1 MANYVFKLPDIGEGI
16 AEAELVQ
23 WYVKAGDT
31 VTEDQ
36 PLADVM
42 NDKATVELTSPLSR
56 TIVAIHGAVG
66 ELRQIGSALV
76 EFALEGE
83 APAEPEAE
91 SAPVPDVAVAVAAA
105 PAPVAAPT
113 QTPAPEAARPKASP
127 LVRRLAKQ
135 ADVPLE
141 NVKGSGPHG
150 RIRRPDFEAY
160 LAALKRPQSAPVA
173 AGEFNEIKLVGLRRK
188 IAEKMEIS
196 ARRIPHFAYIEE
208 ADLTALEAARAELN
222 ARYTDRPKLTLLPFF
237 IQALVRVLP
246 QFPQINAT
254 FDDEAGIIR
263 QYTPVHVG
271 VATQTDNGLIV
282 PVVRDA
288 QNRGLWDLAA
298 EITCLSAAARDG
310 TARREELSGST
321 ITITSLGTLGGVAT
335 TPVINHPEVAIIGPN
350 RLVERPVVRG
360 GAIEIR
366 KMMNVSSSFDHRVV
380 DGYDAARFIGEV
392 KALLDAPT
400 LLLAR

>member
-1 MANYVFKLPDIGEGI
+1 MTNYVFKLPDIGEGI

-23 WYVKAGDT
+23 WYVKPGD
-31 VTEDQ
+31 VVAEDQ

-42 NDKATVELTSPLSR
+42 TDKATVELTAPVSG
-56 TIVAIHGAVG
+56 TIVAIHGEVG
-66 ELRQIGSALV
+66 QLRQIGSALV

-91 SAPVPDVAVAVAAA
+91 SAPA
-105 PAPVAAPT
+105 PSPTAPL
-113 QTPAPEAARPKASP
+113 PATEPSAARPKASP

-135 ADVPLE
+135 AGVQLE
-141 NVKGSGPHG
+141 DVKGSGPHG
-150 RIRRPDFEAY
+150 RIRRPDFEAHV
-160 LAALKRPQSAPVA
+160 AAAQQPAAPVA
-173 AGEFNEIKLVGLRRK
+173 GGFTEVKLVGLRRK

-196 ARRIPHFAYIEE
+196 ARRIPHFAYVEE
-208 ADLTALEAARAELN
+208 VDLTALETARAELN
-222 ARYTDRPKLTLLPFF
+222 ARGDRPKLTLLPFF
-237 IQALVRVLP
+237 IQALVRALP

-254 FDDEAGIIR
+254 FDDEAGVVR
-263 QYTPVHVG
+263 HYAPVHVG
-271 VATQTDNGLIV
+271 IATQTDNGLIV
-282 PVVRDA
+282 PVVRNA
-288 QNRGLWDLAA
+288 QDLGLWELAE
-298 EITCLSAAARDG
+298 EIARLAAAARGG
-310 TARREELSGST
+310 TAKRDELSGST
-321 ITITSLGTLGGVAT
+321 ITITSLGTLGGIAT

-380 DGYDAARFIGEV
+380 DGYEAARFIREV
-392 KALLDAPT
+392 KALLEAPT

>member
-23 WYVKAGDT
+23 WYVKPGDA

-42 NDKATVELTSPLSR
+42 TDKATVELTSPVSG
-56 TIVAIHGAVG
+56 TVVAIHGEEG
-66 ELRQIGSALV
+66 QLRQIGSALV

-83 APAEPEAE
+83 APADPVEET
-91 SAPVPDVAVAVAAA
+91 APVPAPVETPPPAQA
-105 PAPVAAPT
+105 PAA
-113 QTPAPEAARPKASP
+113 QRPKASP

-135 ADVPLE
+135 AGVQLE
-141 NVKGSGPHG
+141 DVKGSGPYG
-150 RIRRPDFEAY
+150 RIRRPDFEAH
-160 LAALKRPQSAPVA
+160 LAASQKPATPA
-173 AGEFNEIKLVGLRRK
+173 AGEFTETKLVGLRRK

-196 ARRIPHFAYIEE
+196 ARRIPHFAYVEE
-208 ADLTALEAARAELN
+208 VDLTALETARAQLN
-222 ARYTDRPKLTLLPFF
+222 ARFGDERPKLTLLPFF

-246 QFPQINAT
+246 KFPQINAT
-254 FDDEAGIIR
+254 YDDEAGIVR
-263 QYTPVHVG
+263 RYAPVHAG
-271 VATQTDNGLIV
+271 IATQTDNGLIV
-282 PVVRDA
+282 PVVRNA
-288 QNRGLWDLAA
+288 QDLGLWELAE
-298 EITCLSAAARDG
+298 EIARLAAAARDG
-310 TARREELSGST
+310 TAKRDELSGST
-321 ITITSLGTLGGVAT
+321 ITITSLGTLGGIAT

-350 RLVERPVVRG
+350 RLVERPVVRD
-360 GAIEIR
+360 GAVEIR

-392 KALLDAPT
+392 KALLESPT

>member
-23 WYVKAGDT
+23 WYVKPGDS
-31 VTEDQ
+31 VAEDQ

-42 NDKATVELTSPLSR
+42 TDKATVELTSPVSG
-56 TIVAIHGAVG
+56 TIVAIHGEVG
-66 ELRQIGSALV
+66 QLRQIGSALV

-91 SAPVPDVAVAVAAA
+91 STPEPSRAEPL
-105 PAPVAAPT
+105 PATEPSAT
-113 QTPAPEAARPKASP
+113 RPKASP

-135 ADVPLE
+135 AGVRLE
-141 NVKGSGPHG
+141 EVQGSGPYG
-150 RIRRPDFEAY
+150 RIRRPDFEAH
-160 LAALKRPQSAPVA
+160 LAASQQPATRATD
-173 AGEFNEIKLVGLRRK
+173 EFTEVKLVGLRRK

-196 ARRIPHFAYIEE
+196 ARQIPHFAYVEE
-208 ADLTALEAARAELN
+208 VDLTALEAARAELN
-222 ARYTDRPKLTLLPFF
+222 ARYGERPKLTLLPFF

-254 FDDEAGIIR
+254 YDDEAGIVR
-263 QYTPVHVG
+263 RYTPVHAG
-271 VATQTDNGLIV
+271 IATQTDNGLIV
-282 PVVRDA
+282 PVVRNA
-288 QNRGLWDLAA
+288 QTLGLWDLAA
-298 EITCLSAAARDG
+298 EIARLAAAARDG
-310 TARREELSGST
+310 TAKRDELSGST
-321 ITITSLGTLGGVAT
+321 ITITSLGTLGGIAT

-350 RLVERPVVRG
+350 RIVERPVVRG
-360 GAIEIR
+360 SAIEIR
-366 KMMNVSSSFDHRVV
+366 KMMNISSSFDHRVV

-392 KALLDAPT
+392 KALLESPT

>member
-23 WYVKAGDT
+23 WYVKPGDS
-31 VTEDQ
+31 VAEDQ

-42 NDKATVELTSPLSR
+42 TDKATVELTSPVSG
-56 TIVAIHGAVG
+56 TIVAIHGEVG
-66 ELRQIGSALV
+66 QLRQIGSALV

-91 SAPVPDVAVAVAAA
+91 SAPALSRTEPL
-105 PAPVAAPT
+105 PATEPSAT
-113 QTPAPEAARPKASP
+113 RPKASP

-135 ADVPLE
+135 AGVRLE
-141 NVKGSGPHG
+141 EVQGSGPYG
-150 RIRRPDFEAY
+150 RIRRPDFEAH
-160 LAALKRPQSAPVA
+160 LAASQQPAARA
-173 AGEFNEIKLVGLRRK
+173 AGEFTEVKLVGLRRK

-196 ARRIPHFAYIEE
+196 ARQIPHFAYVEE
-208 ADLTALEAARAELN
+208 VDLTALEAARAELN
-222 ARYTDRPKLTLLPFF
+222 ARYGERPKLTLLPFF
-237 IQALVRVLP
+237 IQALIRVLP

-254 FDDEAGIIR
+254 YDDEAGIVR
-263 QYTPVHVG
+263 RYTPVHAG
-271 VATQTDNGLIV
+271 IATQTDNGLIV
-282 PVVRDA
+282 PVVRNA
-288 QNRGLWDLAA
+288 QTLGLWDLAA
-298 EITCLSAAARDG
+298 EIARLAAAARDG
-310 TARREELSGST
+310 TAKRDELSGST
-321 ITITSLGTLGGVAT
+321 ITITSLGTLGGIAT

-360 GAIEIR
+360 SAIEIR
-366 KMMNVSSSFDHRVV
+366 KMMNISSSFDHRVV

-392 KALLDAPT
+392 KALLESPT

>member
-23 WYVKAGDT
+23 WYVKPGDA
-31 VTEDQ
+31 VAEDQ

-42 NDKATVELTSPLSR
+42 TDKATVELTSPVSG
-56 TIVAIHGAVG
+56 TIVAIHGEVG
-66 ELRQIGSALV
+66 QLRQIGSALV

-83 APAEPEAE
+83 APAEPATETAE
-91 SAPVPDVAVAVAAA
+91 ETLPPVAATPEPAA
-105 PAPVAAPT
+105 PASAT
-113 QTPAPEAARPKASP
+113 TRPKASP

-135 ADVPLE
+135 AGVRLE
-141 NVKGSGPHG
+141 EVMGSGPYG
-150 RIRRPDFEAY
+150 RIRRPDFEAHVAG
-160 LAALKRPQSAPVA
+160 LRQPQAAPASAD
-173 AGEFNEIKLVGLRRK
+173 EFTEVKLVGLRRK

-196 ARRIPHFAYIEE
+196 ARRIPHFAYVEE
-208 ADLTALEAARAELN
+208 VDLTALETARAQLN
-222 ARYTDRPKLTLLPFF
+222 ARYGNDRPKLTLLPFF

-254 FDDEAGIIR
+254 YDDETGIVR
-263 QYTPVHVG
+263 RYTPVHAG
-271 VATQTDNGLIV
+271 IATQTDNGLIV
-282 PVVRDA
+282 PVVRNA
-288 QNRGLWDLAA
+288 QVLGLWDLAA
-298 EITCLSAAARDG
+298 EIARLAAAARDG
-310 TARREELSGST
+310 TAKRDELSGST
-321 ITITSLGTLGGVAT
+321 ITITSLGTLGGIAT

-366 KMMNVSSSFDHRVV
+366 KMMNISSSFDHRVV

-392 KALLDAPT
+392 KALLETPT
-400 LLLAR
+400 LLLAH

>member
-16 AEAELVQ
+16 AEAELVE
-23 WYVKAGDT
+23 WYVKPGDT
-31 VTEDQ
+31 VAEDQ

-42 NDKATVELTSPLSR
+42 TDKATVELTSPVSG
-56 TIVAIHGAVG
+56 TIVAIHGEVG
-66 ELRQIGSALV
+66 QLRQIGSALV

-83 APAEPEAE
+83 APTE
-91 SAPVPDVAVAVAAA
+91 
-105 PAPVAAPT
+105 PVAEI
-113 QTPAPEAARPKASP
+113 APEAAPPPVVETAPPVATAEPTVRPKASP

-135 ADVPLE
+135 AGVRLEDVQ
-141 NVKGSGPHG
+141 GSGPYG
-150 RIRRPDFEAY
+150 RIRRPDFEAHIAGQRKPQ
-160 LAALKRPQSAPVA
+160 AAPLSAD
-173 AGEFNEIKLVGLRRK
+173 EFTETKLVGLRRK

-196 ARRIPHFAYIEE
+196 ARQIPHFAFIEE
-208 ADLTALEAARAELN
+208 VDLTALETARAELN
-222 ARYTDRPKLTLLPFF
+222 ARYGSERPKLTLLPFF

-246 QFPQINAT
+246 RFPQINAT
-254 FDDEAGIIR
+254 YDDESGIVR
-263 QYTPVHVG
+263 RYTPVHAG
-271 VATQTDNGLIV
+271 IATQTDSGLIV
-282 PVVRDA
+282 PVIRNA
-288 QNRGLWDLAA
+288 EALGLWDLAT
-298 EITCLSAAARDG
+298 EITRLADAARSG
-310 TARREELSGST
+310 TAKRDELSGST

-350 RLVERPVVRG
+350 RLIERPVVRG

-392 KALLDAPT
+392 KALLEAPT

>member
-23 WYVKAGDT
+23 WYVKPGD
-31 VTEDQ
+31 VVAEDQ

-42 NDKATVELTSPLSR
+42 TDKATVELTSPVSG
-56 TIVAIHGAVG
+56 TIVAIHGEVG
-66 ELRQIGSALV
+66 QLRQIGSALV

-91 SAPVPDVAVAVAAA
+91 SAPA
-105 PAPVAAPT
+105 PS
-113 QTPAPEAARPKASP
+113 PAEPPPATEPSATRPKASP

-135 ADVPLE
+135 AGVQLE
-141 NVKGSGPHG
+141 DVKGSGPYG
-150 RIRRPDFEAY
+150 RIRRPDFEAHIS
-160 LAALKRPQSAPVA
+160 AAQQSQPSRSSAH
-173 AGEFNEIKLVGLRRK
+173 EFTEVKLVGLRRK

-196 ARRIPHFAYIEE
+196 ARRIPHFAYVEE
-208 ADLTALEAARAELN
+208 VDLTALEAARAELN
-222 ARYTDRPKLTLLPFF
+222 ARYGERPKLTLLPFF
-237 IQALVRVLP
+237 VQALVRVLP

-254 FDDEAGIIR
+254 FDDEAGIVR
-263 QYTPVHVG
+263 HYAPVHVG
-271 VATQTDNGLIV
+271 IATQTDNGLIV
-282 PVVRDA
+282 PVVRNA
-288 QNRGLWDLAA
+288 QDLGLWDLAA
-298 EITCLSAAARDG
+298 EIARLAAAARDG
-310 TARREELSGST
+310 TAKRDELSGST
-321 ITITSLGTLGGVAT
+321 ITITSLGTLGGIAT

-380 DGYDAARFIGEV
+380 DGYEAARFIGEV
-392 KALLDAPT
+392 KALLESPT

>member
-23 WYVKAGDT
+23 WYVKPGDA
-31 VTEDQ
+31 VAEDQ

-42 NDKATVELTSPLSR
+42 TDKATVELTSPVSG
-56 TIVAIHGAVG
+56 TIVAIHGEVG
-66 ELRQIGSALV
+66 QLRQIGSALV

-83 APAEPEAE
+83 APAEPATETAE
-91 SAPVPDVAVAVAAA
+91 ETRPPVAAA
-105 PAPVAAPT
+105 PEPTAPGSAT
-113 QTPAPEAARPKASP
+113 TRPKASP

-135 ADVPLE
+135 AGVRLE
-141 NVKGSGPHG
+141 EVMGSGPYG
-150 RIRRPDFEAY
+150 RIRRPDFEAHVAG
-160 LAALKRPQSAPVA
+160 LRQPQAAPAS
-173 AGEFNEIKLVGLRRK
+173 AGEFTEVKLVGLRRK

-196 ARRIPHFAYIEE
+196 ARRIPHFAYVEE
-208 ADLTALEAARAELN
+208 VDLTALETARAQLN
-222 ARYTDRPKLTLLPFF
+222 ARYGNDRPKLTLLPFF

-246 QFPQINAT
+246 KFPQINAT
-254 FDDEAGIIR
+254 YDDETGTVR
-263 QYTPVHVG
+263 RYTPVHAG
-271 VATQTDNGLIV
+271 IATQTDNGLIV
-282 PVVRDA
+282 PVVRNA
-288 QNRGLWDLAA
+288 QTLGLWDLAE
-298 EITCLSAAARDG
+298 EITRLAAAARGG
-310 TARREELSGST
+310 TAKRDELSGST
-321 ITITSLGTLGGVAT
+321 ITITSLGTLGGIAT

-366 KMMNVSSSFDHRVV
+366 KMMNISSSFDHRVV

-392 KALLDAPT
+392 KALLEAPT

>member
-1 MANYVFKLPDIGEGI
+1 MAKYVFKLPDIGEGI

-23 WYVKAGDT
+23 WYVKPGD
-31 VTEDQ
+31 VVAEDQ

-42 NDKATVELTSPLSR
+42 TDKATVELTSPVSG
-56 TIVAIHGAVG
+56 TIVAVHGEVG
-66 ELRQIGSALV
+66 QLRQIGSALV

-91 SAPVPDVAVAVAAA
+91 SP
-105 PAPVAAPT
+105 PAPS
-113 QTPAPEAARPKASP
+113 PAEPLPATEPSATRPKASP

-135 ADVPLE
+135 AGVQLE
-141 NVKGSGPHG
+141 DVKGSGPYG
-150 RIRRPDFEAY
+150 RIRRPDFEAHIS
-160 LAALKRPQSAPVA
+160 AAQQPQPSRSPAD
-173 AGEFNEIKLVGLRRK
+173 EFTEVKLVGLRRK

-196 ARRIPHFAYIEE
+196 ARRIPHFAYVEE
-208 ADLTALEAARAELN
+208 VDLTALEAARAELN
-222 ARYTDRPKLTLLPFF
+222 ARYGERPKLTLLPFF
-237 IQALVRVLP
+237 VQALVRVLP

-254 FDDEAGIIR
+254 FDDEAGIVR
-263 QYTPVHVG
+263 HYAPVHVG
-271 VATQTDNGLIV
+271 IATQTDNGLIV
-282 PVVRDA
+282 PVVRNA
-288 QNRGLWDLAA
+288 QDLGLWDLAA
-298 EITCLSAAARDG
+298 EIARLAAAARDG
-310 TARREELSGST
+310 TAKRDELSGST
-321 ITITSLGTLGGVAT
+321 ITITSLGTLGGIAT

-380 DGYDAARFIGEV
+380 DGYEAARFIGEV
-392 KALLDAPT
+392 KALLESPT

>member
-1 MANYVFKLPDIGEGI
+1 MTNYVFKLPDIGEGI

-23 WYVKAGDT
+23 WYVKPGDA
-31 VTEDQ
+31 VAEDQ

-42 NDKATVELTSPLSR
+42 TDKATVELTSPVSG
-56 TIVAIHGAVG
+56 TIVAIHGEVG
-66 ELRQIGSALV
+66 QLRQIGSALV

-83 APAEPEAE
+83 APAEPVEEAE
-91 SAPVPDVAVAVAAA
+91 PVPTPVETPPPAQA
-105 PAPVAAPT
+105 PAA
-113 QTPAPEAARPKASP
+113 QRPKASP

-135 ADVPLE
+135 AGVQLE
-141 NVKGSGPHG
+141 DVKGSGPYG
-150 RIRRPDFEAY
+150 RIRRPDFEAH
-160 LAALKRPQSAPVA
+160 LAAAQKPAVPA
-173 AGEFNEIKLVGLRRK
+173 TGEFTETKLVGLRRK

-196 ARRIPHFAYIEE
+196 ARRIPHFAYVEE
-208 ADLTALEAARAELN
+208 IDLTALEAARAELN
-222 ARYTDRPKLTLLPFF
+222 MRYGNERAKLTLLPFF

-254 FDDEAGIIR
+254 YDDEAGIVR
-263 QYTPVHVG
+263 RYTPVHVG
-271 VATQTDNGLIV
+271 IATQTDNGLIV
-282 PVVRDA
+282 PVVRNA
-288 QNRGLWDLAA
+288 QDLGLWDLAA
-298 EITCLSAAARDG
+298 EIARLAAAARGG
-310 TARREELSGST
+310 TAKRDELSGST
-321 ITITSLGTLGGVAT
+321 ITITSLGTLGGIAT

-392 KALLDAPT
+392 KALLESPT

>member
-23 WYVKAGDT
+23 WYVKPGDT
-31 VTEDQ
+31 VAEDQ

-42 NDKATVELTSPLSR
+42 TDKATVELTSPVSG
-56 TIVAIHGAVG
+56 TIVAIHGEVG
-66 ELRQIGSALV
+66 QLRQIGSALV

-83 APAEPEAE
+83 APAEPSAE
-91 SAPVPDVAVAVAAA
+91 ETAEETLPPVAATPEPAA
-105 PAPVAAPT
+105 PASAT
-113 QTPAPEAARPKASP
+113 TRPKASP

-135 ADVPLE
+135 AGVRLE
-141 NVKGSGPHG
+141 EVMGSGPYG
-150 RIRRPDFEAY
+150 RIRRPDFEAHVAG
-160 LAALKRPQSAPVA
+160 LRQPQAAPASAD
-173 AGEFNEIKLVGLRRK
+173 EFTEVKLVGLRRK

-196 ARRIPHFAYIEE
+196 ARRIPHFAYVEE
-208 ADLTALEAARAELN
+208 VDLTALETARAQLN
-222 ARYTDRPKLTLLPFF
+222 ARYGNDRPKLTLLPFF

-254 FDDEAGIIR
+254 YDDETGIVR
-263 QYTPVHVG
+263 RYTPVHAG
-271 VATQTDNGLIV
+271 IATQTDNGLIV
-282 PVVRDA
+282 PVVRNA
-288 QNRGLWDLAA
+288 QTLGLWDLAE
-298 EITCLSAAARDG
+298 EIARLAAAARDG
-310 TARREELSGST
+310 TAKRDELSGST
-321 ITITSLGTLGGVAT
+321 ITITSLGTLGGIAT

-366 KMMNVSSSFDHRVV
+366 KMMNISSSFDHRVV

-392 KALLDAPT
+392 KALLEAPT

>member
-1 MANYVFKLPDIGEGI
+1 MTNYVFKLPDIGEGI

-23 WYVKAGDT
+23 WYVKPGD
-31 VTEDQ
+31 VVAEDQ

-42 NDKATVELTSPLSR
+42 TDKATVELTAPVSG
-56 TIVAIHGAVG
+56 TIVAIHGEVG
-66 ELRQIGSALV
+66 QLRQIGSALV

-91 SAPVPDVAVAVAAA
+91 SAPA
-105 PAPVAAPT
+105 PSPT
-113 QTPAPEAARPKASP
+113 EPLPATEPSATRPKASP

-135 ADVPLE
+135 AGVQLE
-141 NVKGSGPHG
+141 DVKGSGPYG
-150 RIRRPDFEAY
+150 RIRRPDFEAHIS
-160 LAALKRPQSAPVA
+160 ASQQPQPSRPSVD
-173 AGEFNEIKLVGLRRK
+173 EFTEVKLVGLRRK

-196 ARRIPHFAYIEE
+196 ARRIPHFAYVEE
-208 ADLTALEAARAELN
+208 VDLTALEKARAELN
-222 ARYTDRPKLTLLPFF
+222 ARYGERPKLTLLPFF
-237 IQALVRVLP
+237 IQALVRVLT

-254 FDDEAGIIR
+254 FDDEAGIVR
-263 QYTPVHVG
+263 HYAPVHVG
-271 VATQTDNGLIV
+271 IATQTDNGLIV
-282 PVVRDA
+282 PVVRNA
-288 QNRGLWDLAA
+288 QDLGLWELSEEIARLA
-298 EITCLSAAARDG
+298 AAARDG
-310 TARREELSGST
+310 TAKRDELSGST
-321 ITITSLGTLGGVAT
+321 ITITSLGTLGGIAT

-380 DGYDAARFIGEV
+380 DGYEAARFIGEM
-392 KALLDAPT
+392 KALLESPT

>member
-1 MANYVFKLPDIGEGI
+1 MSNYVFKLPDIGEGI

-23 WYVKAGDT
+23 WYVKPGDS
-31 VTEDQ
+31 VAEDQ

-42 NDKATVELTSPLSR
+42 TDKATVELTSPVSG
-56 TIVAIHGAVG
+56 TIVAIHGEVG
-66 ELRQIGSALV
+66 QLRQIGSALV

-91 SAPVPDVAVAVAAA
+91 SAPPPFRTESLPATELAA
-105 PAPVAAPT
+105 P
-113 QTPAPEAARPKASP
+113 RPKASP

-135 ADVPLE
+135 AGVGLE
-141 NVKGSGPHG
+141 DVKGSGPYG
-150 RIRRPDFEAY
+150 RIRRPDFEAH
-160 LAALKRPQSAPVA
+160 LAAAQQLAVPT
-173 AGEFNEIKLVGLRRK
+173 AGEFTETKLVGLRRK

-196 ARRIPHFAYIEE
+196 ARRIPHFAYVEE
-208 ADLTALEAARAELN
+208 VDLTALEAARAELN
-222 ARYTDRPKLTLLPFF
+222 ARYGERPKLTLLPFF

-254 FDDEAGIIR
+254 YDDEAGIVR
-263 QYTPVHVG
+263 RYTPVHAG
-271 VATQTDNGLIV
+271 IATQTDNGLIV
-282 PVVRDA
+282 PVVRNA
-288 QNRGLWDLAA
+288 QTLGLWDLAA
-298 EITCLSAAARDG
+298 EIARLAAAARDG
-310 TARREELSGST
+310 TAKRDELSGST
-321 ITITSLGTLGGVAT
+321 ITITSLGTLGGIAT

-360 GAIEIR
+360 SAIEIR
-366 KMMNVSSSFDHRVV
+366 KMMNISSSFDHRVV

-392 KALLDAPT
+392 KALLESPT